1 VPLSPRL
8 PRGKPGPCK
17 PTTVLY
23 CTVLLPAV
31 SLGGDDGGI
40 HAWQLPQ
47 LAAAV
52 AALGQAK
59 QSAAAAAAL
68 SLVAMP
74 GHAAAVLG
82 LDYCSTTHQLASA
95 AEVSSDFSWSW

>member
-1 VPLSPRL
+1 MFMYVCVHTGS
-8 PRGKPGPCK
+8 
-17 PTTVLY
+17 
-23 CTVLLPAV
+23 
-31 SLGGDDGGI
+31 SDGGV

-47 LAAAV
+47 LAAV
-52 AALGQAK
+52 AALGSTK

-82 LDYCSTTHQLASA
+82 LDYCSATNQLASA
-95 AEVSSDFSWSW
+95 SEVSM